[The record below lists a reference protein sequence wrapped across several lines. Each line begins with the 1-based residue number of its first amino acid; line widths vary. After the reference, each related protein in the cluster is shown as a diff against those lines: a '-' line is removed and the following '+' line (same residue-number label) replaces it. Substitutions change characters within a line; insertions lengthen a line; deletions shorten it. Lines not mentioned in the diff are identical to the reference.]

1 MTQMTQME
9 PIASLERRLHPAT
22 LVFDLIGSA
31 RAFALPALA
40 IAFGVSRSEG
50 PAGFAWEMW
59 LPLLLVPALA
69 VSVVRYLTFRLR
81 FGADELVIRSGLL
94 FRNQR
99 HIPFSRIQNVDAVE
113 NLLHRL
119 LGVVEV
125 RIQTG
130 GGKEEEARLSVLS
143 RSALDDIRRH
153 VFSETDDETRNAPV
167 DLTAEARSAKAVGA
181 PASTLIHLPFRE
193 LLLYGLLEN
202 KGMVLIGAGFG
213 VLWEMG
219 LIEPV
224 SDRFFET
231 AGFGRGLARDF
242 LLAVFDDGPLPVGR
256 MVMASMAF
264 VVFLLGVRVLS
275 MVWAV
280 LRLYDFR
287 LTRVQED
294 LRSEYGLLT
303 KVTAT
308 VPMRRVQAI
317 IISEPLLFR
326 WCSRASVRVETAGGS
341 GGGRES
347 HAREWLAPIVRRE
360 HVSRLVSEV
369 VPAFDLDAVDWQPVH
384 PRAFRRAVK
393 PGLAVIGL
401 IGLVSVPWA
410 TVTSTV
416 LLATVALWSVAST
429 MKYVQHLGWAETDEV
444 VLMKSGW
451 LWRQVTLAR
460 VNKIQAVMLRE
471 SPFDRRSA
479 MARVRVDTAGAGE
492 LSNRV
497 DVPYLDRSVA
507 RALAARL
514 SAAAAGTEFRW

>member
-1 MTQMTQME
+1 MPFEPQMTQMAQNTSHE
-9 PIASLERRLHPAT
+9 QRLHPAT
-22 LVFDLIGSA
+22 LVFDLLKSV
-31 RAFALPALA
+31 RALVLPAVA
-40 IAFGVSRSEG
+40 IAFGVARSDG

-59 LPLLLVPALA
+59 LPLFLLPALA
-69 VSVVRYLTFRLR
+69 ISLVRYLTFRLH
-81 FGADELVIRSGLL
+81 FHSGELVIRSGLL

-125 RIQTG
+125 RIQTA

-153 VFSETDDETRNAPV
+153 VFSERPVETTEAPDNASLV
-167 DLTAEARSAKAVGA
+167 
-181 PASTLIHLPFRE
+181 HLPFRE

-219 LIEPV
+219 LVEPI
-224 SDRFFET
+224 SDRLFET
-231 AGFGRGLARDF
+231 TGFGRGLAREL

-256 MVMASMAF
+256 MVMASVTF
-264 VVFLLGVRVLS
+264 LVFLLGVRVLS

-280 LRLYDFR
+280 LKLYDFR
-287 LTRVQED
+287 LTRMQED

-308 VPMRRVQAI
+308 VPMRRVQAVI
-317 IISEPLLFR
+317 ITEPLLFR
-326 WCSRASVRVETAGGS
+326 WCRRASVRVETAGGA
-341 GGGRES
+341 GGRGES
-347 HAREWLAPIVRRE
+347 RTPAREWLAPVIRRE
-360 HVSRLVSEV
+360 HLPRLVAEV
-369 VPAFDLDAVDWQPVH
+369 VPGFDLDAVDWHPVH

-393 PGLAVIGL
+393 PGLVFIGL
-401 IGLVSVPWA
+401 LALALIPWA
-410 TVTSTV
+410 TAPSIA
-416 LLATVALWSVAST
+416 LLAAFALWLIGST
-429 MKYVQHLGWAETDEV
+429 KKHVQHLGWAETDEV
-444 VLMKSGW
+444 VLMRSGW

-460 VNKIQAVMLRE
+460 VNKIQAVALRE
-471 SPFDRRSA
+471 SPFDRRAA
-479 MARVRVDTAGAGE
+479 MASVRVDTAGAGE
-492 LSNRV
+492 LSHRV
-497 DVPYLDRSVA
+497 DVPYLDQSIA